1 MRRIPLSRRSHV
13 TGFHG
18 MPTGAVEYESALERD
33 FVLLT
38 RFDDPEV
45 RIRSQPITLHFEYG
59 ARQRRYT
66 PDYLVEGG
74 GRFEL
79 VEIKYE
85 ADLQR
90 LAAQLQPGFDAAR
103 GWAAQFGGTFRVATE
118 RTIRSPRLL
127 NARRLLPLRGV
138 PVDPELALA
147 VTAAAKQIDTPTF
160 GRVVDAISADRT
172 QVLATVWRLIARGEL
187 MVDLS
192 EPIGFATS
200 VTVR

>member
-1 MRRIPLSRRSHV
+1 V

-18 MPTGAVEYESALERD
+18 LPTGAVDYESALERD

-38 RFDDPEV
+38 RFDDPTV
-45 RIRSQPITLHFEYG
+45 RIRSQPITLHFEYEG
-59 ARQRRYT
+59 RQRRYT

-85 ADLQR
+85 ADLQQ

-103 GWAAQFGGTFRVATE
+103 GWAAQSGGTFRIATE
-118 RTIRSPRLL
+118 RTIRVPRLL

-138 PVDPELALA
+138 PVDPELARA
-147 VTAAAKQIDTPTF
+147 VTAAAKQIETPTF
-160 GRVVDAISADRT
+160 GRLVDAISADRT

-187 MVDLS
+187 MVDMS
-192 EPIGFATS
+192 EPIGFATP

>member
-1 MRRIPLSRRSHV
+1 VRRIPLSRRSHV

-18 MPTGAVEYESALERD
+18 LPTGAVEYESALERD

-38 RFDDPEV
+38 LFEDPAV
-45 RIRSQPITLHFEYG
+45 RVRSQPITLNFEHEG
-59 ARQRRYT
+59 RQRRYT

-74 GRFEL
+74 GRFEV

-103 GWAAQFGGTFRVATE
+103 NWAAQSGGTFRVATE
-118 RTIRSPRLL
+118 RTIRVPRLL
-127 NARRLLPLRGV
+127 NARRLLPLRTV
-138 PVDPELALA
+138 PIDPELARA

-160 GRVVDAISADRT
+160 GRVVDSISADRT

-187 MVDLS
+187 KVDLS
-192 EPIGFATS
+192 EPIGFATA
-200 VTVR
+200 VTAR

>member
-1 MRRIPLSRRSHV
+1 VRRIPLSRRSHV

-18 MPTGAVEYESALERD
+18 LPTGAVDYESALERD

-38 RFDDPEV
+38 RFDDPAV
-45 RIRSQPITLHFEYG
+45 RIRSQPITLHFEYEG
-59 ARQRRYT
+59 RQRRYT

-103 GWAAQFGGTFRVATE
+103 GWAAQSSMQDRSNCLFCIWRRCVE
-118 RTIRSPRLL
+118 RYAPIRTLHS
-127 NARRLLPLRGV
+127 LRGTNSEQATAQPLNRMEFTCDRHGGLAIV
-138 PVDPELALA
+138 P
-147 VTAAAKQIDTPTF
+147 
-160 GRVVDAISADRT
+160 S
-172 QVLATVWRLIARGEL
+172 
-187 MVDLS
+187 
-192 EPIGFATS
+192 FATRRAAP
-200 VTVR
+200 TG